1 MTGILTK
8 SFAAIVLAALA
19 AVHLLALGRP
29 TSAGS
34 GLLLALNKSEGTLAI
49 VDPVALKV
57 LARVPTGEGPHEL
70 IASADGRLAF
80 VSNYGTAERPG
91 DTISIIDIATRK
103 EFKRVVLGGLM
114 RPHGIVESSGKIYFT
129 IENSRSIA
137 RYDISAGGIDWIMG
151 TGQGGTHMVVI
162 GSRSQKIYTANR
174 ESNTVSA
181 IEPASASVPLKM
193 TQIAL
198 GKGPEGIALS
208 PDDREVW
215 VAHRGDGALSIIDTA
230 NDQVKEVIK
239 VGRAPIRVKFTTDGK
254 RVLISDS
261 QSGDLVVID
270 AATRKEIKR
279 VAMGANG
286 AGILVQP
293 DGRRAFVAL
302 SQANKVVAINL
313 ENLSIE
319 GSVETGRDP
328 DGLAWAK

>member
-8 SFAAIVLAALA
+8 SLAAM
-19 AVHLLALGRP
+19 LLALLAVHNFATGW
-29 TSAGS
+29 TSSSNS
-34 GLLLALNKSEGTLAI
+34 GLLLVLNKADSTLAI
-49 VDPVALKV
+49 VDSVALKV
-57 LARVPTGEGPHEL
+57 VARVPTGEAPHEL
-70 IASADGRLAF
+70 TTSADGRLAF
-80 VSNYGTAERPG
+80 VSNYGTVDRPG
-91 DTISIIDIATRK
+91 NTISIIEIATHK
-103 EFKRVVLGGLM
+103 ENKRIDLGALM
-114 RPHGIVESSGKIYFT
+114 RPHGIVELSEKIYFT

-137 RYDISAGGIDWIMG
+137 RYDIGTGKVDWIMG
-151 TGQGGTHMVVI
+151 TGQGGSHMLVV

-174 ESNTVSA
+174 DSNTVSA
-181 IEPASASVPLKM
+181 IEPAFGNTPLKM
-193 TQIAL
+193 TQIPL
-198 GKGPEGIALS
+198 GKAPEGIALS

-215 VAHRGDGALSIIDTA
+215 VAHRGDGGLSIIDTTS
-230 NDQVKEVIK
+230 DQVKEVIK
-239 VGRAPIRVKFTTDGK
+239 VGRAPIRVKFTSDGK

-261 QSGDLVVID
+261 QAGDLVIID

-279 VAMGANG
+279 IAMGGNG

-313 ENLSIE
+313 ETLSVE

>member
-8 SFAAIVLAALA
+8 SFAAILLVALA
-19 AVHLLALGRP
+19 AVRLVTLGASTP
-29 TSAGS
+29 TGS
-34 GLLLALNKSEGTLAI
+34 GLLLALNKSEATLAI

-70 IASADGRLAF
+70 ISSADGRLAF
-80 VSNYGTAERPG
+80 VSNYGTNERPG
-91 DTISIIDIATRK
+91 NTISIIDIASRK
-103 EFKRVVLGGLM
+103 EIKRVDLGGLM
-114 RPHGIVESSGKIYFT
+114 RPHGIVESYGKIYFT

-137 RYDISAGGIDWIMG
+137 RYDIGAGGIDCIMG
-151 TGQGGTHMVVI
+151 TGQGGTHMVVV

-181 IEPASASVPLKM
+181 IEPASGSAPLKM
-193 TQIAL
+193 TQIGL
-198 GKGPEGIALS
+198 GKAPEGIALS

-215 VAHRGDGALSIIDTA
+215 VAHRGDGGLSIIDTA
-230 NDQVKEVIK
+230 NDRVKEVIK
-239 VGRAPIRVKFTTDGK
+239 VGTAPIRVKFTTDGR

-261 QSGDLVVID
+261 QAGDLVVID
-270 AATRKEIKR
+270 AETRKEVKR